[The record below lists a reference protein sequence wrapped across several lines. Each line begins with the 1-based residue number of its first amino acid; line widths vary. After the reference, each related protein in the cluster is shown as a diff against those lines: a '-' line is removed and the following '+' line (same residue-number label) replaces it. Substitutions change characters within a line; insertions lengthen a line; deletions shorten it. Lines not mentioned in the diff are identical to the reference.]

1 MRIPPGFSAVTPY
14 FFVDG
19 AEGFVDFLVR
29 GLGGRELLRSLRP
42 DGHIGNVQVSLNGAT
57 VMVSEA
63 SRAFPAMAAAYYLYV
78 ADADAAMA
86 QALEP
91 VVRGATIARDT
102 VVAITLLLMTV
113 GVGMAGYKIMFAGA
127 SFRDVSNLLFGGAIA
142 GAAAAIAAVF
152 IA

>member
-1 MRIPPGFSAVTPY
+1 MNLVRHQPSVRLIPTITAARAVTALLV
-14 FFVDG
+14 FG
-19 AEGFVDFLVR
+19 AAL
-29 GLGGRELLRSLRP
+29 
-42 DGHIGNVQVSLNGAT
+42 A
-57 VMVSEA
+57 A
-63 SRAFPAMAAAYYLYV
+63 SNP
-78 ADADAAMA
+78 AMA

-142 GAAAAIAAVF
+142 GAAVECSKDVPKV
-152 IA
+152 

>member
-1 MRIPPGFSAVTPY
+1 MTRNSYKTSIRNIAARSGHRTAIAPIVFGAVALAAL
-14 FFVDG
+14 F
-19 AEGFVDFLVR
+19 
-29 GLGGRELLRSLRP
+29 
-42 DGHIGNVQVSLNGAT
+42 AT
-57 VMVSEA
+57 S
-63 SRAFPAMAAAYYLYV
+63 P
-78 ADADAAMA
+78 AMA

>member
-1 MRIPPGFSAVTPY
+1 MNPTTYRI
-14 FFVDG
+14 
-19 AEGFVDFLVR
+19 
-29 GLGGRELLRSLRP
+29 
-42 DGHIGNVQVSLNGAT
+42 AT
-57 VMVSEA
+57 RNTGPRAAIALMVL
-63 SRAFPAMAAAYYLYV
+63 AAAL
-78 ADADAAMA
+78 AATSPAMA

-127 SFRDVSNLLFGGAIA
+127 SFRDVSNLLFGGAIS

-152 IA
+152 MA

>member
-1 MRIPPGFSAVTPY
+1 MNSMNPHIDASATRQARHRTTIALMVMA
-14 FFVDG
+14 V
-19 AEGFVDFLVR
+19 AL
-29 GLGGRELLRSLRP
+29 S
-42 DGHIGNVQVSLNGAT
+42 AT
-57 VMVSEA
+57 SPV
-63 SRAFPAMAAAYYLYV
+63 
-78 ADADAAMA
+78 MA

-127 SFRDVSNLLFGGAIA
+127 TFRDVSNLLFGGAIA

-152 IA
+152 MA

>member
-1 MRIPPGFSAVTPY
+1 MILTRRQPSVRPLSSKAGPRAVLALM
-14 FFVDG
+14 VLG
-19 AEGFVDFLVR
+19 AAL
-29 GLGGRELLRSLRP
+29 
-42 DGHIGNVQVSLNGAT
+42 A
-57 VMVSEA
+57 A
-63 SRAFPAMAAAYYLYV
+63 SNPV
-78 ADADAAMA
+78 MA

-152 IA
+152 MG

>member
-1 MRIPPGFSAVTPY
+1 MNLTTYQTST
-14 FFVDG
+14 
-19 AEGFVDFLVR
+19 R
-29 GLGGRELLRSLRP
+29 GIKPRSGLSNTIAP
-42 DGHIGNVQVSLNGAT
+42 MVFGTAALAALFAT
-57 VMVSEA
+57 S
-63 SRAFPAMAAAYYLYV
+63 P
-78 ADADAAMA
+78 AMA

>member
-1 MRIPPGFSAVTPY
+1 MNLTSRKTSIRNIPSQSGPRTATAPMVFGAAV
-14 FFVDG
+14 
-19 AEGFVDFLVR
+19 
-29 GLGGRELLRSLRP
+29 LLAL
-42 DGHIGNVQVSLNGAT
+42 IAT
-57 VMVSEA
+57 S
-63 SRAFPAMAAAYYLYV
+63 P
-78 ADADAAMA
+78 AMA

>member
-1 MRIPPGFSAVTPY
+1 MNRTDQTSADSTGPRT
-14 FFVDG
+14 
-19 AEGFVDFLVR
+19 AIALV
-29 GLGGRELLRSLRP
+29 
-42 DGHIGNVQVSLNGAT
+42 V
-57 VMVSEA
+57 
-63 SRAFPAMAAAYYLYV
+63 FAAAL
-78 ADADAAMA
+78 AATSPVMA

-152 IA
+152 MA

>member
-1 MRIPPGFSAVTPY
+1 MNPIDRTSNHSTATSNTCRAAIALMVI
-14 FFVDG
+14 
-19 AEGFVDFLVR
+19 AA
-29 GLGGRELLRSLRP
+29 GLG
-42 DGHIGNVQVSLNGAT
+42 AT
-57 VMVSEA
+57 D
-63 SRAFPAMAAAYYLYV
+63 P
-78 ADADAAMA
+78 AMA

-142 GAAAAIAAVF
+142 GAAAAIATVF
-152 IA
+152 MG

>member
-1 MRIPPGFSAVTPY
+1 MNLTSYKTPIRNIAARSGPRTTIALMV
-14 FFVDG
+14 FV
-19 AEGFVDFLVR
+19 A
-29 GLGGRELLRSLRP
+29 
-42 DGHIGNVQVSLNGAT
+42 
-57 VMVSEA
+57 
-63 SRAFPAMAAAYYLYV
+63 AMAATSP
-78 ADADAAMA
+78 AMA

>member
-1 MRIPPGFSAVTPY
+1 MNIPCYQSSVRLISSVAVPR
-14 FFVDG
+14 V
-19 AEGFVDFLVR
+19 AIALM
-29 GLGGRELLRSLRP
+29 GLGVALA
-42 DGHIGNVQVSLNGAT
+42 AT
-57 VMVSEA
+57 SPV
-63 SRAFPAMAAAYYLYV
+63 
-78 ADADAAMA
+78 MA

>member
-1 MRIPPGFSAVTPY
+1 MNLTRLQLSVRPLTSIAGPRAVIALLV
-14 FFVDG
+14 FG
-19 AEGFVDFLVR
+19 AAL
-29 GLGGRELLRSLRP
+29 
-42 DGHIGNVQVSLNGAT
+42 A
-57 VMVSEA
+57 A
-63 SRAFPAMAAAYYLYV
+63 SNP
-78 ADADAAMA
+78 AMA

-127 SFRDVSNLLFGGAIA
+127 IA

-152 IA
+152 MG

>member
-1 MRIPPGFSAVTPY
+1 MNIPCYQSSVRRFASSAVPRAAIGLM
-14 FFVDG
+14 VVG
-19 AEGFVDFLVR
+19 AALA
-29 GLGGRELLRSLRP
+29 
-42 DGHIGNVQVSLNGAT
+42 AT
-57 VMVSEA
+57 S
-63 SRAFPAMAAAYYLYV
+63 P
-78 ADADAAMA
+78 AMA

-152 IA
+152 MA

>member
-1 MRIPPGFSAVTPY
+1 MNFTRLQSSVRQFSPVSGRRVGIALAV
-14 FFVDG
+14 VG
-19 AEGFVDFLVR
+19 AAL
-29 GLGGRELLRSLRP
+29 
-42 DGHIGNVQVSLNGAT
+42 A
-57 VMVSEA
+57 A
-63 SRAFPAMAAAYYLYV
+63 SSP
-78 ADADAAMA
+78 AMA
-86 QALEP
+86 QALDP

-127 SFRDVSNLLFGGAIA
+127 SFRDGSNLLFGGAIA

>member
-1 MRIPPGFSAVTPY
+1 MNLTRYQSSVSHTGPRTAIALMVFGAALVALSATSP
-14 FFVDG
+14 
-19 AEGFVDFLVR
+19 
-29 GLGGRELLRSLRP
+29 
-42 DGHIGNVQVSLNGAT
+42 
-57 VMVSEA
+57 
-63 SRAFPAMAAAYYLYV
+63 
-78 ADADAAMA
+78 AMA

-102 VVAITLLLMTV
+102 VVAITLLLMTD

>member
-1 MRIPPGFSAVTPY
+1 MNLTRRQPSVRPIPSITAARAVMAMMV
-14 FFVDG
+14 FG
-19 AEGFVDFLVR
+19 AAL
-29 GLGGRELLRSLRP
+29 
-42 DGHIGNVQVSLNGAT
+42 A
-57 VMVSEA
+57 A
-63 SRAFPAMAAAYYLYV
+63 SNP
-78 ADADAAMA
+78 AMA

-152 IA
+152 MG

>member
-1 MRIPPGFSAVTPY
+1 MTHPTRTNFTTRHRTAIAFMVLAS
-14 FFVDG
+14 
-19 AEGFVDFLVR
+19 
-29 GLGGRELLRSLRP
+29 GL
-42 DGHIGNVQVSLNGAT
+42 
-57 VMVSEA
+57 
-63 SRAFPAMAAAYYLYV
+63 AAASP
-78 ADADAAMA
+78 AMA

-102 VVAITLLLMTV
+102 IVAITLLLMTV

-152 IA
+152 IS

>member
-1 MRIPPGFSAVTPY
+1 MNLTRFQSSVHHTSPNSGSRVAVALIV
-14 FFVDG
+14 FG
-19 AEGFVDFLVR
+19 AALA
-29 GLGGRELLRSLRP
+29 
-42 DGHIGNVQVSLNGAT
+42 AT
-57 VMVSEA
+57 S
-63 SRAFPAMAAAYYLYV
+63 P
-78 ADADAAMA
+78 AMA

-113 GVGMAGYKIMFAGA
+113 GVGMAGYKIMFASA

-152 IA
+152 MG